1 MLCWLCFTRTDVLPA
16 GDVLTYWWLWLV
28 VPLALTLKAVKKCT
42 AFFGHRCAASKF
54 YIFSVAIGVS
64 LEVSLFWKHLFFFF
78 LAADSSTLPL
88 WGMNGRPMHSLSRPV
103 KCSEVTLLWGGAVQ
117 TKLIWFWG
125 YKTGYTLLWGKRCIS
140 ASVCLHFALHWVRFA
155 ARKQTL
161 TYCSSEWGVSYSKQQ
176 ACSGTQRLLVLV
188 CEIWLDLWFAY

>member
-1 MLCWLCFTRTDVLPA
+1 MLCGLCFTRPDVLPG
-16 GDVLTYWWLWLV
+16 GDVPTYWRLWLV
-28 VPLALTLKAVKKCT
+28 VPLALTLKAVKKCA

-54 YIFSVAIGVS
+54 PSSALPPGS
-64 LEVSLFWKHLFFFF
+64 HLRFLSSESTYFFFFF
-78 LAADSSTLPL
+78 LAADSSILPL
-88 WGMNGRPMHSLSRPV
+88 WGLNSRPMHSLSRPV

-140 ASVCLHFALHWVRFA
+140 ASVCLHFTLHWVRFA

-161 TYCSSEWGVSYSKQQ
+161 TYCSSNWGVSIQK
-176 ACSGTQRLLVLV
+176 
-188 CEIWLDLWFAY
+188 